1 MQPILLGIITIGFA
15 VAIVLVSAMRPHRST
30 VSNYELRRR
39 ADNGDSRATND
50 ERRNK
55 AFHYIRSLQ
64 QILLGLLGVLFVS
77 SIVAWL
83 GTGLGVLFA
92 LALYCLLQLFTRI
105 PLCKKTAQKFYNNYE
120 APLVNFVL
128 SHKKLLWWV
137 SSSSNHHEEH
147 RITSRWELEHLVD
160 TSDAILSEEEKT
172 RIKAGLQF
180 TTKRVHDSMTPIA
193 DVKTIK
199 RTEILGPLVLDD
211 LHKSGHSKF
220 PVVDENAN
228 IVGILTV
235 RDVLTIDTTRK
246 HTSMVETAMS
256 KKLFYVH
263 KDQPLSAALGA
274 FMNTH
279 SHMLIVIDTNEEVV
293 GILSLHDTLEV
304 LIGKSLHDSFNDY
317 DDKRA
322 VASRSN

>member
-1 MQPILLGIITIGFA
+1 
-15 VAIVLVSAMRPHRST
+15 
-30 VSNYELRRR
+30 
-39 ADNGDSRATND
+39 
-50 ERRNK
+50 
-55 AFHYIRSLQ
+55 
-64 QILLGLLGVLFVS
+64 
-77 SIVAWL
+77 
-83 GTGLGVLFA
+83 
-92 LALYCLLQLFTRI
+92 
-105 PLCKKTAQKFYNNYE
+105 
-120 APLVNFVL
+120 
-128 SHKKLLWWV
+128 
-137 SSSSNHHEEH
+137 
-147 RITSRWELEHLVD
+147 
-160 TSDAILSEEEKT
+160 
-172 RIKAGLQF
+172 
-180 TTKRVHDSMTPIA
+180 MTPIA

>member
-1 MQPILLGIITIGFA
+1 L
-15 VAIVLVSAMRPHRST
+15 SS
-30 VSNYELRRR
+30 YELRRR

-55 AFHYIRSLQ
+55 AFHFIRSLQ
-64 QILLGLLGVLFVS
+64 QILLGILGVLFVS
-77 SIVAWL
+77 NIVAWL

-92 LALYCLLQLFTRI
+92 LVFYCLLQLFTRI
-105 PLCKKTAQKFYNNYE
+105 PLCKKTAQKFYDNYE

-137 SSSSNHHEEH
+137 SSSSNHHQEH

-193 DVKTIK
+193 NVKTIK

-220 PVVDENAN
+220 PVVDENAH
-228 IVGILTV
+228 IVGILSV
-235 RDVLTIDTTRK
+235 RDVLTLDTTRK
-246 HTSMVETAMS
+246 HTAMVETAMS

-263 KDQPLSAALGA
+263 KNESLSVALSA
-274 FMNTH
+274 FMSTH
-279 SHMLIVIDTNEEVV
+279 SHLLIVIDSNEEVV
-293 GILSLHDTLEV
+293 GILSLHDTLEA
-304 LIGKSLHDSFNDY
+304 LIGKSLHGSFGDY

-322 VASRSN
+322 VAAHTE